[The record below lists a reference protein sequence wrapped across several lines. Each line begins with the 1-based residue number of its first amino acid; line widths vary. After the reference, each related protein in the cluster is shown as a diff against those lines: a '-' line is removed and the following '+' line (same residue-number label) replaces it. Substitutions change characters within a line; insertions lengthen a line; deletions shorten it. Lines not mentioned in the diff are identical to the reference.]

1 MAFVVSRYL
10 ALLFAIGLA
19 IGETIISWGHWQF
32 APLFIIDYLTAACLL
47 YAFYTTSRTEK
58 PYALLAAWAF
68 SLGVFYMD
76 LFVNLDPQVT
86 PSLRPAPIVMW
97 LMVLC
102 IVVSLAGFLAA
113 LFATRAQ
120 ARKVDIPFG

>member
-1 MAFVVSRYL
+1 MHFVVSRYL

-19 IGETIISWGHWQF
+19 VGETIISWGHWQF
-32 APLFIIDYLTAACLL
+32 APLWIIDYLTAFCLL
-47 YAFYTTSRTEK
+47 YAFYTTRRLEK

-86 PSLRPAPIVMW
+86 PSLRPAQIVMA
-97 LMVLC
+97 LIVLC
-102 IVVSLAGFLAA
+102 IAVSLGGFVTA

-120 ARKVDIPFG
+120 RS